1 MKLAFSTLGCPAWS
15 IVQAADAAQ
24 RYGYDGIELRL
35 YGGEVITPALPAAAR
50 QEIRAVL
57 ADARLALVALDT
69 SVQVAHSDP
78 ARAAAERDTGVAMVE
93 LAAEL
98 GAPIIRVFGGGTS
111 HAQAAETLA
120 FLAAHGAPLGVQVA
134 LETHDAFSAGAQV
147 AAVLTLAG
155 PGPGALWD
163 LLHPCRV
170 GETPAQ
176 TLALLRDRLLLV
188 HIKDGQPLA
197 VGGETWDLTLLGDG
211 AVPTVAILT
220 ALHAAG
226 YDGWLSVE
234 WEKRWHPHLADPEI
248 ALPQHADRLRAWLAA
263 LATRIGT

>member
-1 MKLAFSTLGCPAWS
+1 MKLGFSTLGCPGWS
-15 IVQAADAAQ
+15 IAQAADAA
-24 RYGYDGIELRL
+24 RRFGYEGIELRL
-35 YGGEVITPALPAAAR
+35 YAGEVITPALPTAAR
-50 QEIRAVL
+50 QEIRVAL
-57 ADARLALVALDT
+57 ADAGLAVVALDT

-78 ARAAAERDTGVAMVE
+78 ARATAERATGVAMLE

-98 GAPIIRVFGGGTS
+98 GAPLIRVFGGGTS
-111 HAQAAETLA
+111 HAQAAESLA
-120 FLAAHGAPLGVQVA
+120 LLAAHGAPLGVQIA

-147 AAVLTLAG
+147 AAALDLAG

-188 HIKDGQPLA
+188 HIKDGRPRA
-197 VGGETWDLTLLGDG
+197 NGGEPWDLTLLGDG
-211 AVPTVAILT
+211 AVPTPAILA

-226 YDGWLSVE
+226 YCGWLSVE
-234 WEKRWHPHLADPEI
+234 WEKKWHPQLDDPEI
-248 ALPQHADRLRAWLAA
+248 ALSQHADLLRAWLA
-263 LATRIGT
+263 R